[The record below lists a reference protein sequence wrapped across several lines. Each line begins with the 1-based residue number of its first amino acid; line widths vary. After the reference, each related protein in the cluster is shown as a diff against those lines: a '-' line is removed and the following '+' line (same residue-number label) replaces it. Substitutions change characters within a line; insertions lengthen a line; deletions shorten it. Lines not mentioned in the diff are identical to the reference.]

1 MRSGS
6 TIGPM
11 PDRPKRKNPPMLVG
25 EETLGERMARYRKEK
40 RLTQTALAEAMG
52 TIQPLISDYERDRLR
67 PNAEVIVAFATVLD
81 ISTDELLGL
90 KQTRKRPGPKSR
102 LDAKIEQVRSL
113 PRRDQEVVLRMLD
126 GLLNA
131 KSAET

>member
-90 KQTRKRPGPKSR
+90 NKLESAPAQSR
-102 LDAKIEQVRSL
+102 DSTQRSSKCARFL
-113 PRRDQEVVLRMLD
+113 VVTKKLYCECWTD
-126 GLLNA
+126 F
-131 KSAET
+131 